1 MKLGE
6 VRTLAMAL
14 PEVTE
19 EPHFQYTSWRVKGKI
34 FATAPPE
41 GDVVHIFLDE
51 HETRAAADEAPAVC
65 ELLPWGKKIAGLR
78 VKLKAAK
85 PADVGEWLAAAW
97 RRKAPKK
104 LAR

>member
-1 MKLGE
+1 MKLE
-6 VRTLAMAL
+6 QVRKLAMAL

-41 GDVVHIFLDE
+41 GDAVHIFVDE
-51 HETRAAADEAPAVC
+51 HETRAAAAQDPAAC

-78 VKLKAAK
+78 VKLAQARSG
-85 PADVGEWLAAAW
+85 DVKEWLTAAW

-104 LAR
+104 LL